1 MTTLNWTPEDFA
13 PSHRYLTS
21 RSTGARV
28 FSRAIRPRS
37 RPSTRRYVCQS
48 RLMDAAD
55 RDELERVWGLTDGSA
70 TTFDWTPPR
79 ESAPR
84 TCRFVGPELTFTE
97 GPPGTF
103 ATLVEIEVT

>member
-13 PSHRYLTS
+13 PARRYLTS

-28 FSRAIRPRS
+28 LARAVRPRS
-37 RPSTRRYVCQS
+37 RPSVLSYVCES
-48 RLMDAAD
+48 SLMGAAD
-55 RDELERVWGLTDGSA
+55 RDELKRVWDLTNGSA

-84 TCRFVGPELTFTE
+84 KCRFVGPELAFTE

-103 ATLVEIEVT
+103 ATQVEIEVT